1 MRKSLIVICVMG
13 CIAAAGCKGPGLT
26 EAQKDEVAD
35 IASDS
40 SIDPDELQSKLDE
53 LETRLDAT
61 EATNSEL
68 EARVASL
75 ESEVSNLRSQV
86 GY

>member
-1 MRKSLIVICVMG
+1 MRKSIVIAVTLG
-13 CIAAAGCKGPGLT
+13 CIAATSCKGPGLSDS
-26 EAQKDEVAD
+26 QKDEVAD
-35 IASDS
+35 IASDNTF
-40 SIDPDELQSKLDE
+40 DPDELQSKLDD
-53 LETRLDAT
+53 LETRLDAA

-68 EARVASL
+68 DSRIASL

>member
-1 MRKSLIVICVMG
+1 MRKSLMVICVMG
-13 CIAAAGCKGPGLT
+13 CITAVGCKGPGLT
-26 EAQKDEVAD
+26 DAQKDEVAD

-40 SIDPDELQSKLDE
+40 SVDPDELQSKLDE
-53 LETRLDAT
+53 LETRLDAA

-68 EARVASL
+68 DARVASL